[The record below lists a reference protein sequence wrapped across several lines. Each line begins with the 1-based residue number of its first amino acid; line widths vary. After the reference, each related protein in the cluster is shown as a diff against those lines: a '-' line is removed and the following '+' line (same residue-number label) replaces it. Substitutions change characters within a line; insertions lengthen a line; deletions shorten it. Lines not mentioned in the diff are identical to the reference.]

1 MEEIFCKNSEKI
13 VALTLNLMTRKNGNI
28 KKRRRKKSMDSKSSE
43 EIESDKYLDLWLK
56 A

>member
-1 MEEIFCKNSEKI
+1 
-13 VALTLNLMTRKNGNI
+13 MTRKNGNI

-56 A
+56 RLRLKQPNPI